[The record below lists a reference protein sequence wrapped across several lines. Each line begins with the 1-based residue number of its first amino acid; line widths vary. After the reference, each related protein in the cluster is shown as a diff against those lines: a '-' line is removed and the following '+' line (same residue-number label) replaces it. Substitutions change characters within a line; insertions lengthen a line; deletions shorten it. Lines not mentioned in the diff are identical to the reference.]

1 MPSGMSAKGRYR
13 LYKVKIELIL
23 DSGEVQN
30 FVGIHPTQET
40 VKGVQSSNSAEVK
53 DSMVQEFRHFHPDV
67 VKIFRFGV
75 SSASPISFTDRSTVQ
90 QKKSNAGRSSSTIP
104 CQIGHLEKCY

>member
-1 MPSGMSAKGRYR
+1 MLSGMSVKGRCR
-13 LYKVKIELIL
+13 FQKVKIELIL

-30 FVGIHPTQET
+30 FVGIHPTPET
-40 VKGVQSSNSAEVK
+40 VEGVQSGNSAEVK

-67 VKIFRFGV
+67 VKIFRFGI
-75 SSASPISFTDRSTVQ
+75 SSASPTSFTDRSTAQ

-104 CQIGHLEKCY
+104 CQIGHLEKCC